1 MRHYGTPGVT
11 MQSRVIEGQGQ
22 IPQVPL
28 NQPQNLFRF
37 GEQTIW
43 STQLLTS
50 GAIASQLF
58 RVFSTQLNGTG
69 QGFTQ
74 ALSYAETNLKEAG
87 RVPNGVAYDV
97 FGVSSEIVM
106 AEAGGQGQPDFLIGS
121 VLTADEPETLDAL
134 NVQHNTVLSWDFTQT
149 NVDIC
154 PMVLAGAGGGLFG
167 AVAQNAGGNA
177 IGQMNNGNGSIW
189 LYRRHPVAL
198 PGASTFAIVLRVGSR
213 APELTNPVAVRIT
226 LLGYYKNIIEIG

>member
-1 MRHYGTPGVT
+1 MSHYGTPGVPM
-11 MQSRVIEGQGQ
+11 MQRVIEGQGQ
-22 IPQVPL
+22 IPAVPL

-43 STQLLTS
+43 STQLLPAS
-50 GAIASQLF
+50 AIASQLF

-74 ALSYAETNLKEAG
+74 ALSYAETNLKEPG

-106 AEAGGQGQPDFLIGS
+106 AQASQGVDYTLGS
-121 VLTADEPETLDAL
+121 VLTADAPEVLDAL

-167 AVAQNAGGNA
+167 ALAQNAAGA
-177 IGQMNNGNGSIW
+177 ATGQMNSGNGSIW

-213 APELTNPVAVRIT
+213 APALNNPVAIRVT

>member
-1 MRHYGTPGVT
+1 MHYGTPGVPL
-11 MQSRVIEGQGQ
+11 MQDRIIEGQGR
-22 IPQVPL
+22 IPSVPL

-43 STQLLTS
+43 STQLFPV

-74 ALSYAETNLKEAG
+74 ALSYAETNLKEPG

-97 FGVSSEIVM
+97 FGVSSEVVM
-106 AEAGGQGQPDFLIGS
+106 ADAAIGVDFTLGS
-121 VLTADEPETLDAL
+121 TLTADAPEVRDAL
-134 NVQHNTVLSWDFTQT
+134 NLVHNTVLSWDFTQT

-154 PMVLAGAGGGLFG
+154 PMILAGTGGGLFG
-167 AVAQNAGGNA
+167 ALAQNAAGA
-177 IGQMNNGNGSIW
+177 ATGQMNNGNGSIW

-213 APELTNPVAVRIT
+213 AAALTHAAAVRIT